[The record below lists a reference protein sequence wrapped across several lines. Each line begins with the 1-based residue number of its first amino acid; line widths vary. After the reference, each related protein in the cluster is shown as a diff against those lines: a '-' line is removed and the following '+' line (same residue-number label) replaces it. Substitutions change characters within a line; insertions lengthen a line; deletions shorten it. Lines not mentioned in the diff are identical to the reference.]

1 MKMWTEEG
9 ERVSKSRAARTQ
21 YDPETGRGS
30 GARAT
35 RRRIETLTW
44 WGEVDGE
51 RVSRHAE
58 GGDEVCADTGRG
70 DHAGGRGGS
79 EEALCY
85 HHARAPRARR
95 GVASIYIDCRRRLT
109 TRTIT

>member
-1 MKMWTEEG
+1 M
-9 ERVSKSRAARTQ
+9 V
-21 YDPETGRGS
+21 
-30 GARAT
+30 
-35 RRRIETLTW
+35 
-44 WGEVDGE
+44 GEVDGE

-79 EEALCY
+79 EGVVLSLRRV
-85 HHARAPRARR
+85 RAS
-95 GVASIYIDCRRRLT
+95 GEGASIYIDCRRRLT